1 MDRDH
6 RLGIALVSASAVP
19 FAAAG
24 IFTRLIAADVWT
36 VLVWRAVIGGL
47 LIWIYARRQES
58 GVAMGWRGW
67 MLALVGGAASIV
79 FLAAFRMTYVANV
92 TLIYAMAPFAAAGLD
107 RVIRGERVRPEVLR
121 AALFSVAG
129 VGVIVAGGLGGVKVT
144 GDLLAVAMMG
154 LFALYTVLIRAFPG
168 APVLTVSAV
177 RDVDRKAAQRGF
189 LVLLVHVA
197 AGLAHGLDAGI
208 QADQMLAV
216 AAQDSEAAETA
227 LIAPSPLRSMQ
238 GTCTRPFTGSQVMP
252 RWCSSAISAAF
263 STCSGVPPR
272 TAARPGRGHG
282 GGGADFGLTAAFR
295 ARDRGVVL
303 AQGRRW
309 PRRSAGSR
317 RPWRA
322 RRPAHGPA
330 SSGSRRAATPAAP
343 LVGAVTTWPP
353 AAFSSFTAMA

>member
-168 APVLTVSAV
+168 APVLTAAALSSVPVVGLGLAMGASFSVSGNDAGWLAAFGLSFALAV
-177 RDVDRKAAQRGF
+177 VLFTEGARRIPAAEAGLYGGLEVPF
-189 LVLLVHVA
+189 AVGLAWLVLGEAPPVLT
-197 AGLAHGLDAGI
+197 LA
-208 QADQMLAV
+208 
-216 AAQDSEAAETA
+216 
-227 LIAPSPLRSMQ
+227 
-238 GTCTRPFTGSQVMP
+238 
-252 RWCSSAISAAF
+252 
-263 STCSGVPPR
+263 
-272 TAARPGRGHG
+272 
-282 GGGADFGLTAAFR
+282 GGAL
-295 ARDRGVVL
+295 V
-303 AQGRRW
+303 
-309 PRRSAGSR
+309 
-317 RPWRA
+317 
-322 RRPAHGPA
+322 
-330 SSGSRRAATPAAP
+330 
-343 LVGAVTTWPP
+343 VGAVLWRGV
-353 AAFSSFTAMA
+353 ADLKS

>member
-67 MLALVGGAASIV
+67 MLALV

-168 APVLTVSAV
+168 APVLTAAALSSVPVVGLGLAMGASFSVSGNDAGWLAAFGLSFALAV
-177 RDVDRKAAQRGF
+177 VLFTEGARRIPAAEAGLYGGLEVPF
-189 LVLLVHVA
+189 AVGLAWLVLGEAPPVLT
-197 AGLAHGLDAGI
+197 LA
-208 QADQMLAV
+208 
-216 AAQDSEAAETA
+216 
-227 LIAPSPLRSMQ
+227 
-238 GTCTRPFTGSQVMP
+238 
-252 RWCSSAISAAF
+252 
-263 STCSGVPPR
+263 
-272 TAARPGRGHG
+272 
-282 GGGADFGLTAAFR
+282 GGALVMGAVLW
-295 ARDRGVVL
+295 RGVVDL
-303 AQGRRW
+303 K
-309 PRRSAGSR
+309 S
-317 RPWRA
+317 
-322 RRPAHGPA
+322 
-330 SSGSRRAATPAAP
+330 
-343 LVGAVTTWPP
+343 
-353 AAFSSFTAMA
+353 